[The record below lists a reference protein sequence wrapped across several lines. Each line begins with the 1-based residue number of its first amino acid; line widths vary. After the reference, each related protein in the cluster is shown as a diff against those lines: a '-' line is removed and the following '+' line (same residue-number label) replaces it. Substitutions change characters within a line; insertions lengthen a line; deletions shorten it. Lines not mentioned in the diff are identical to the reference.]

1 MRSACWVWEGGGVLH
16 ICWQKAAPMCWFY
29 ALLLPSSLLPHLLL
43 HKGPHPAHDIQL
55 VLSRAVQYLAIHDN
69 GALLGLLGSCNRLH
83 THHTLPAGDMG
94 RAG

>member
-1 MRSACWVWEGGGVLH
+1 MFH
-16 ICWQKAAPMCWFY
+16 NCWQMAAPLCWFY

-43 HKGPHPAHDIQL
+43 HIWAHPAHHIQL
-55 VLSRAVQYLAIHDN
+55 VLSRAVQHLAIHDN

-83 THHTLPAGDMG
+83 THHTLPAADMG